1 VIVDSEFF
9 LHLLILGSAIFNEP
23 HILESQ
29 FPIPVCQI
37 VQVKALGSV
46 SEGQP
51 DRYRLVLSDVQ
62 NFVQCML
69 ATREYYPSDHLSVAP
84 LTVLQRRTMSC
95 MMASL

>member
-1 VIVDSEFF
+1 MENARSAITQGA
-9 LHLLILGSAIFNEP
+9 LNAIFNEP
-23 HILESQ
+23 HVLETQ
-29 FPIPVCQI
+29 FPIP

-69 ATREYYPSDHLSVAP
+69 ATRKYHPSQHLSVAP
-84 LTVLQRRTMSC
+84 AHGIYRGEPCR
-95 MMASL
+95 A